1 MIKMNKTTLDII
13 VKTIND
19 MPDRFTSREFNSVAI
34 TNGYPERMLKGKG
47 LAPLIARFAKND
59 YYRSKTWTKLTAPEF
74 TDLKTNKQTELIEFN
89 FDLSLE
95 KAVEL
100 LKNNGY
106 KVMKPVADWVEC

>member
-1 MIKMNKTTLDII
+1 MNKTTLDII

-19 MPDRFTSREFNSVAI
+19 MPDIFTSREFNIKAI
-34 TNGYPERMLKGKG
+34 ANGYPERMLKGKG
-47 LAPLIARFAKND
+47 LAVFIARFAKND
-59 YYRSKTWTKLTAPEF
+59 YHRSKRWTKLTAPEF
-74 TDLKTNKQTELIEFN
+74 TDLKINKQTELTELTEFN

-106 KVMKPVADWVEC
+106 KVMKPVSDWVEC